1 MPKNQFTSICHLL
14 FAVLALSLTACS
26 TTAHY
31 PINPAQNGADKKT
44 EYRFENLGGGNSS
57 DHLAMTL
64 FFSGGG
70 TRAAALSHGVLEEL
84 AEMRVRWDGRERILL
99 DEIDVISSVSGG
111 SITAAHYGL
120 KQRQHF
126 AEFPDKFLYKD
137 YQNSIKDKIFSL
149 EILTQLWS
157 PTYGRIEIVANKF
170 DQSLFHGATFG
181 DLARQ
186 GKRPYLVLNSTDM
199 SSGARFAFTQE
210 QFDLICADLSA
221 IPLARAV
228 AASAAVPVV
237 FSPLTLKNY
246 TSTCNND
253 TKQELNRDWSKLPP
267 RQQLRLRELRSY
279 LDEQRRP
286 YLHLVDGGL
295 VDNIGIGGSLDHAM
309 FSGSAA
315 NLAQILGFDNLR
327 KAVFVIVSAE
337 TDPSLEADLSP
348 SVPSMR
354 RVAMALA
361 DIPINRNTRES
372 LIQFRETVSQ
382 WKLALKQK
390 FGNDTEFYVI
400 EVSLRDIADPVERE
414 LFMAIPTTLSLPKDN
429 VDRLRQLGR
438 KMLRESPEMQRLLR
452 DMAAEPHAL
461 DTKMDA
467 RLPILKQKR

>member
-1 MPKNQFTSICHLL
+1 MRTNPIRPSHIFSLLISI
-14 FAVLALSLTACS
+14 LALLLTACS

-31 PINPAQNGADKKT
+31 PINPAANGEAKKS
-44 EYRFENLGGGNSS
+44 EYRFENLGSGSSS
-57 DHLAMTL
+57 DSLAVTL

-84 AEMRVRWDGRERILL
+84 AETRIKWEGRERILL
-99 DEIDVISSVSGG
+99 NEVDVISSVSGG

-120 KQRQHF
+120 KQQRHF
-126 AEFPDKFLYKD
+126 AEFPDNFLYKD

-170 DQSLFHGATFG
+170 DHSLFHGATFA

-186 GKRPYLVLNSTDM
+186 GNRPYLILNSTDM
-199 SSGARFAFTQE
+199 STGARFPFTQE
-210 QFDLICADLSA
+210 QFDLICADLNA

-246 TSTCNND
+246 AGTCDNA
-253 TKQELNRDWSKLPP
+253 TKQELQRDWSKLPP
-267 RQQLRLRELRSY
+267 RQQLRLQELRSY
-279 LDEQRRP
+279 LDDQRRP

-295 VDNIGIGGSLDHAM
+295 VDNIGIGGSLDHSI

-315 NLAQILGFDNLR
+315 NLGRMIGFGNLR
-327 KAVFVIVSAE
+327 KVVFVIVSAE
-337 TDPSLEADLSP
+337 TDPSLEADRSP
-348 SVPSMR
+348 AVPSMR

-361 DIPINRNTRES
+361 DIPINHNSRES
-372 LIQFRETVSQ
+372 LIQFRETVAQ

-390 FGNDTEFYVI
+390 FGRDIEFYVV

-414 LFMAIPTTLSLPKDN
+414 RFMAIPTTLALPKQD
-429 VDRLRQLGR
+429 VDELRLLGR
-438 KMLRESPEMQRLLR
+438 RMLRESPEMQRMLR
-452 DMAAEPHAL
+452 DMASESH
-461 DTKMDA
+461 
-467 RLPILKQKR
+467 